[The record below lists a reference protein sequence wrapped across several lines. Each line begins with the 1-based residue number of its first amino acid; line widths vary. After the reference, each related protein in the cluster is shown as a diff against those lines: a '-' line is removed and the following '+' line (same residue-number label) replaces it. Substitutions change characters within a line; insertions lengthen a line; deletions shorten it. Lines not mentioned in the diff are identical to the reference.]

1 MNLGYSTLIYL
12 ALRNVAHGPPFAN
25 LHSYVKMKLSY
36 LKTCKNETKVIKLR
50 RNMYTKNM

>member
-1 MNLGYSTLIYL
+1 MNLGYSRLIYL
-12 ALRNVAHGPPFAN
+12 ALRNVAHEPPCTN
-25 LHSYVKMKLSY
+25 LYSYVKMKLSY

>member
-1 MNLGYSTLIYL
+1 MNLGHSTLIYL
-12 ALRNVAHGPPFAN
+12 ALRNVAYERSCTN
-25 LHSYVKMKLSY
+25 LYSHVKMKLSY